1 MTTAA
6 RWLFLWLLL
15 WGFSPAAEPPWIKAI
30 DLRSLSTEEAD
41 EAREYRLRGTFLYND
56 NDNAVFL
63 QDETAGAL
71 FWYKAEETG
80 DLNLRPGDIIEVRG
94 STKTGLY
101 LPGLDKVTFQVVGRG
116 PMPDPIEVTYDDLI
130 SGRFH
135 YQWVTAEGVI
145 RSISHTDKGKA
156 ILRLAMGSR
165 IAEIHVNGLPDAASL
180 IDHRVKVTGLAAGGI
195 NHRHQLTQPYIWPH
209 DALGIVTLG
218 EPVPVDELPVV
229 STKSVLTFRPTAR
242 TGHRVKVA
250 GSVLASFPDGRVFI
264 REDENALLVKL
275 AIPESLTPGTVITTA
290 GFPEMEGFSAT
301 LSDAVIVSRATG
313 SVPTPV
319 PANQRAF
326 SLGNLNHELV
336 TFSATVVESFPT
348 QAGSSIVLQNGSLPL
363 RLISTDSG
371 MLPAR
376 GTRVQVT
383 GICDVE
389 ASRAESYNIRPQ
401 SISILARTPEDVV
414 IQQTPPWWTTGR
426 LTTALFALAGIFC
439 LAILWII
446 LLRRQVD
453 KQTDAL
459 RDRIETEAM
468 MLERQR
474 IAREFHDTLE
484 QDLTGLSLQ
493 LGAAAAKAGAE
504 PTRGPLD
511 TARHLVSRIQTET
524 RNLLLDLRT
533 PADQALDL
541 PTSLQLLADKHPGT
555 NGPRVELKSQPPLP
569 HLPPRTVHHLRM
581 IAQECVTNAIKHAD
595 ARLITI
601 SLSQTH
607 THLLLAI
614 ADDGRGFDQ
623 KSETWE
629 KPGHF
634 GCMGIRERSRKLG
647 AEVTW
652 HSTPGNGTTVRI
664 ILPLTTP

>member
-1 MTTAA
+1 MITAA
-6 RWLFLWLLL
+6 RWLSLWLLL
-15 WGFSPAAEPPWIKAI
+15 WGFSLAEEPPWIKAI
-30 DLRSLSTEEAD
+30 DLRSLTPEEAE
-41 EAREYRLRGTFLYND
+41 EAREYRLKGTFIYKD
-56 NDNAVFL
+56 DSNAIFL

-71 FWYKAEETG
+71 FWYQDDGETE
-80 DLNLRPGDIIEVRG
+80 LTPGDIIEVRG
-94 STKTGLY
+94 ITKTGLY
-101 LPGLDKVTFQVVGRG
+101 LPGLDKVFFSVIGHG
-116 PMPDPIEVTYDDLI
+116 PVPEPIDVSYDDLI

-145 RSISHTDKGKA
+145 RSVSFTDTDKA
-156 ILRLAMGSR
+156 IIRLAMGSR
-165 IAEIHVNGLPDAASL
+165 IVEIHVDGMPDAASL
-180 IDHRVKVTGLAAGGI
+180 VDHRVRVTGLAAGGI

-209 DALGIVTLG
+209 DASGITTIG
-218 EPVPVDELPVV
+218 EPIPLDELPVA

-250 GSVLASFPDGRVFI
+250 GSVLASFSDGRVFI
-264 REDENALLVKL
+264 REEESALLVKL
-275 AIPESLTPGTVITTA
+275 SAPEIIPPGTVITTA

-301 LSDAVIVSRATG
+301 LSDAVIISREAG
-313 SVPTPV
+313 
-319 PANQRAF
+319 PAPAPIPADHRAF
-326 SLGNLNHELV
+326 LFGNLNHELV
-336 TFSATVVESFPT
+336 TFSATVLESFPT
-348 QAGSSIVLQNGSLPL
+348 QGGVSIVLQNSNPPL
-363 RLISTDSG
+363 RIISTDSE

-376 GTRVQVT
+376 GTRLQIT

-389 ASRAESYNIRPQ
+389 ATRAFSYNIRPQ
-401 SISILARTPEDVV
+401 SISILTRNPADVM
-414 IQQTPPWWTTGR
+414 IQQTPSWWTNSR
-426 LTTALFALAGIFC
+426 LTIALFALAGIFC

-493 LGAAAAKAGAE
+493 LGAAAAKASAE
-504 PTRGPLD
+504 PARGPLD

-541 PTSLQLLADKHPGT
+541 PASLQALADKHPGT
-555 NGPRVELKSQPPLP
+555 TGPRVEFQADFPLP
-569 HLPPRTVHHLRM
+569 DLPPRTIHHLRM
-581 IAQECVTNAIKHAD
+581 VAQECVTNAIKHAG
-595 ARLITI
+595 AQLITI
-601 SLSQTH
+601 SLSQSPTD
-607 THLLLAI
+607 LLLSI
-614 ADDGRGFDQ
+614 ADNGSGFDQ
-623 KSETWE
+623 QSETWE

-652 HSTPGNGTTVRI
+652 HSKPGQGTTVRVT
-664 ILPLTTP
+664 LPLPSP